1 MKTRKLIAALVITV
15 MALGISEFSVEAKK
29 KEEKAKYIFL
39 FIGDGMGYAH
49 VSAAESYLSYKEGK
63 LGGAMLTMTQ
73 FPYFGTATTYSAN
86 RCVTDSSAAGTAI
99 ASGEKT
105 DNGMLGVDPEGNPVK
120 SIAYDLKEDGY
131 QIGIISTVG
140 INHATPGSFYANSAN
155 RSSYYDISKQI
166 PDSGFEYFA
175 GDGFIEYQG
184 KSKTE
189 EPVDAYIERNGYV
202 VAYGT
207 EEFRNEAEGKKYAV
221 FCQESNR
228 SESAGNY
235 VSEGKLKEDASL
247 SQMLELGMEF
257 IDDDEPFF
265 FMCEGG
271 KIDWTA
277 HDHRTMPMVMDIL
290 EMDAAIA
297 TAYEFYKKYPEET
310 LIVVTADHETG
321 GLTLGCGPDMI
332 DWKRLEDQWLGEGK
346 KNTLP
351 KEENERMNRE
361 CSIGWTTGSHTG
373 GAVPVYAVG
382 KGAEKFMGRMD
393 NTDIKGKILGE

>member
-1 MKTRKLIAALVITV
+1 MKTRKLIAALIIAV

-29 KEEKAKYIFL
+29 TDEKPKYIFL

-86 RCVTDSSAAGTAI
+86 RYVTDSSAAGTAI

-105 DNGMLGVDPEGNPVK
+105 NNGMLGVDPEGNPVK

-140 INHATPGSFYANSAN
+140 INHATPGSFYANSAS

-189 EPVDAYIERNGYV
+189 EPVDAYIERNGYA
-202 VAYGT
+202 VAYGI
-207 EEFRNEAEGKKYAV
+207 EEFREETEGKKHAV
-221 FCQESNR
+221 FCQASNK
-228 SESAGNY
+228 SESADNY
-235 VSEGKLKEDASL
+235 VSEGKLKEDATL
-247 SQMLELGMEF
+247 SQMLELGLEF

-351 KEENERMNRE
+351 KDENERMNRE